1 MGEPRNLALLTGI
14 WLATGYI
21 ALLPE
26 VANAAGFQVRAG
38 SPDWTA
44 NAFAGMAAKGYDA
57 STAWSNPAAMTL
69 LRDNELAGGLNA
81 IVPHTQFT
89 GENLVGSLPTPGVT
103 GGNAAIAGPAAS
115 LAGVWSA
122 SPDFKLGFSLED
134 PFGQRLSYPFDWVGR
149 YQALASSVTDLELG
163 LVAAYRI
170 DEHLSLGA
178 GPIVDYFQARL
189 TSAVNIGPLT
199 ALAGEPSADLHAHN
213 WTAGYHLG
221 ALYEFDSRLRLGID
235 YRSRINEDLDGEQRI
250 SIPPLV
256 ATFSPTVAGLLETE
270 SGHAHTSITLPDVLT
285 TSGVWDIS
293 PEWTG
298 LATAAWTDW
307 SLIRQLSVASDNGLA
322 TTTVPLQL
330 RNTWLGSLGANYRP
344 ATVPGLMLQAGL
356 GFDESTGTDSTRSPR
371 LPGRDLILFGVGF
384 TYEIMPDASLQ
395 ASFLHE
401 FGVGARGINYSTSP
415 SAGTLIG
422 SYSTSASVI
431 SLGLNLRF

>member
-1 MGEPRNLALLTGI
+1 MGDPRNIALLTGI

-38 SPDWTA
+38 SPDWIA

-69 LRDNELAGGLNA
+69 LGGNELAGGLNV
-81 IVPHTQFT
+81 ILPYTQFT

-103 GGNAAIAGPAAS
+103 GGNAGTAGAAAS

-122 SPDFKLGFSLED
+122 SPDLKLGFSLED
-134 PFGQRLSYPFDWVGR
+134 PFGQRQSCPFDWVGR
-149 YQALASSVTDLELG
+149 YQALVSSVTDIEFG

-178 GPIVDYFQARL
+178 GPIVDYFQTRL
-189 TSAVNIGPLT
+189 TNAINIGPLT

-221 ALYEFDSRLRLGID
+221 ALYEFNPQLRAGID

-256 ATFSPTVAGLLETE
+256 GTFSPTVAGLLEAGN
-270 SGHAHTSITLPDVLT
+270 GHAHTSITLPDVLT
-285 TSGVWDIS
+285 SSAVWDIS
-293 PEWTG
+293 PEWTS

-307 SLIRQLSVASDNGLA
+307 SLLRQLSVTSDNGLT

-330 RNTWLGSLGANYRP
+330 RNTWLGSLGANYR
-344 ATVPGLMLQAGL
+344 ATTIPGLMLQAGL

-371 LPGRDLILFGVGF
+371 LPGRDLILLGVGF
-384 TYEIMPDASLQ
+384 TYQIMPGASLQ
-395 ASFLHE
+395 AAFLHE
-401 FGVGARGINYSTSP
+401 SGVGARGINYSSSP

-422 SYSTSASVI
+422 SFSTSANVI
-431 SLGLNLRF
+431 GVGLNLRF

>member
-1 MGEPRNLALLTGI
+1 MRNRLEPGLVIGI
-14 WLATGYI
+14 WLAIGGM

-26 VANAAGFQVRAG
+26 SAYAAGFQVRAG

-69 LRDNELAGGLNA
+69 LPDDELAGGLNA
-81 IVPHTQFT
+81 IVPVVQFT
-89 GENLVGSLPTPGVT
+89 GENLVGSVPTPGVT
-103 GGNAAIAGPAAS
+103 GGNAATAGAAAS

-122 SPDFKLGFSLED
+122 SPDLKFGFSLED
-134 PFGQRLSYPFDWVGR
+134 PFGQRQSYPFDFVGR
-149 YQALASSVTDLELG
+149 YQALVASVTDIELG

-170 DEHLSLGA
+170 NEHISIGA

-189 TSAVNIGPLT
+189 TNAINIGPLA

-213 WTAGYHLG
+213 WSAGYHLG
-221 ALYEFDSRLRLGID
+221 ALYEFDAGLRAGID
-235 YRSRINEDLDGEQRI
+235 YRSRIREDLDGEQRI

-256 ATFSPTVAGLLETE
+256 ATLSPPLAGLLET
-270 SGHAHTSITLPDVLT
+270 GNTRVHTSVTLPDVLT

-293 PEWTG
+293 PEWSG

-307 SLIRQLSVASDNGLA
+307 SLIQQLSIAGASGE

-344 ATVPGLMLQAGL
+344 APMPGLMLQAGL

-371 LPGRDLILFGVGF
+371 LPGRDLILIGVGF
-384 TYEIMPDASLQ
+384 TYEIMPNASLQ
-395 ASFLHE
+395 AAFLHE
-401 FGVGARGINYSTSP
+401 FGVGPNGINYSSSP

-422 SYSTSASVI
+422 SYSTSASLI